1 MLIKRTFQH
10 LTVVFLLVVSPV
22 LCDERTNRTNYD
34 VDTLSHSKVLSRRKR
49 FLIFP
54 EGSSFQLVFC
64 ITIPALALADI
75 FLYGYTAALAW
86 ELPQDP
92 YSPFDHKADPLHR
105 RVDTKQ
111 IYFTDYDGKVLFKKP
126 YKRRPIVNPAIAK
139 RSVNS
144 NEKGTRFKMDRKR
157 MHTGH
162 KRDFLKT
169 EHMDERSVEFHRS
182 SRASLYEKIEG
193 LLKAM
198 GANGRSCLLKTLCQV
213 GQTHD
218 HKQSSF
224 LQEIMRTV
232 FTLPK
237 GKDFEQERHQEY
249 DSAHSVAESC
259 DLVYPDCETAA
270 AGPVSS
276 FTL

>member
-1 MLIKRTFQH
+1 MFATM
-10 LTVVFLLVVSPV
+10 
-22 LCDERTNRTNYD
+22 
-34 VDTLSHSKVLSRRKR
+34 
-49 FLIFP
+49 
-54 EGSSFQLVFC
+54 FC

-193 LLKAM
+193 LLKA
-198 GANGRSCLLKTLCQV
+198 
-213 GQTHD
+213 
-218 HKQSSF
+218 
-224 LQEIMRTV
+224 
-232 FTLPK
+232 LPK

-270 AGPVSS
+270 VGPVSS